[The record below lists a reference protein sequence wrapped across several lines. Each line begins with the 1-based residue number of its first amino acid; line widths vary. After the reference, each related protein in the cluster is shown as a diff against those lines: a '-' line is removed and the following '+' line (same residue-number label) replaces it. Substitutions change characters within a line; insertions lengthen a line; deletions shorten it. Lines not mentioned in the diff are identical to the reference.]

1 MAKFFVYI
9 QSLINQLKLNIMATR
24 SYIGVRNT
32 DGSVDYIY
40 CHFDGYPDHNG
51 QILTEHYADMDRVNA
66 LLKLG
71 DLSVLGK
78 FIGEKQDFDKPRIS
92 RNWCLTYGRDR
103 GETNVS
109 VKTSD
114 YKELINDQNVDYVYV
129 FDGDY
134 WECFSTYEPEK
145 LINLYNS
152 VPTGA

>member
-1 MAKFFVYI
+1 
-9 QSLINQLKLNIMATR
+9 MATR

-51 QILTEHYADMDRVNA
+51 DILTNYYSKKNQVDE

-78 FIGEKQDFDKPRIS
+78 FIGEKQDFDKRV
-92 RNWCLTYGRDR
+92 RDCCLAYGRDR
-103 GETNVS
+103 GEVNVG
-109 VKTSD
+109 VKNSNFR
-114 YKELINDQNVDYVYV
+114 ELINDQNVDYVYV

-134 WECFSTYEPEK
+134 WECFDPYFPDTI
-145 LINLYNS
+145 INLYNTAS
-152 VPTGA
+152 SEA